1 MFAIGMEVE
10 YHQNVG
16 VIDFMCSRY
25 IRIKLPSVEGRSN
38 PLLVVYS
45 EFQKEVIVLKDS
57 TK

>member
-45 EFQKEVIVLKDS
+45 EFQKEVVVLKDS
-57 TK
+57 SK

>member
-1 MFAIGMEVE
+1 MEVE

-16 VIDFMCSRY
+16 VIDFMCNRY

-57 TK
+57 SK